1 MAEDRI
7 TQMTIP
13 RDRTALPARESWPEV
28 GTTLFA
34 DDPEAAR
41 DHGSFDG
48 PTNEQR
54 PPGGDRAAAPGRH
67 PDCDAFCGEARPD
80 ALTF

>member
-1 MAEDRI
+1 MAEDRII

-13 RDRTALPARESWPEV
+13 RDQTALPASAPWPEV

-48 PTNEQR
+48 TTR
-54 PPGGDRAAAPGRH
+54 
-67 PDCDAFCGEARPD
+67 
-80 ALTF
+80 

>member
-7 TQMTIP
+7 VTQTNIP
-13 RDRTALPARESWPEV
+13 RDRTALPPREPWPEI

-41 DHGSFDG
+41 DRGSFDG
-48 PTNEQR
+48 TPNE
-54 PPGGDRAAAPGRH
+54 
-67 PDCDAFCGEARPD
+67 
-80 ALTF
+80 

>member
-7 TQMTIP
+7 ITEMTIP
-13 RDRTALPARESWPEV
+13 RDRTALPANAPWPEV

-48 PTNEQR
+48 TTR
-54 PPGGDRAAAPGRH
+54 
-67 PDCDAFCGEARPD
+67 
-80 ALTF
+80 

>member
-7 TQMTIP
+7 ITRMTKP
-13 RDRTALPARESWPEV
+13 RYRTALPACESWPQV

-41 DHGSFDG
+41 DHGSLDD
-48 PTNEQR
+48 PTNE
-54 PPGGDRAAAPGRH
+54 
-67 PDCDAFCGEARPD
+67 
-80 ALTF
+80 

>member
-1 MAEDRI
+1 MGEDRI
-7 TQMTIP
+7 IP
-13 RDRTALPARESWPEV
+13 RIIPDQTALPARGAPWPEV

-48 PTNEQR
+48 TTR
-54 PPGGDRAAAPGRH
+54 
-67 PDCDAFCGEARPD
+67 
-80 ALTF
+80 

>member
-1 MAEDRI
+1 MTEDRII

-13 RDRTALPARESWPEV
+13 RDQTRLSARELWSEV
-28 GTTLFA
+28 GTTLFV

-48 PTNEQR
+48 ST
-54 PPGGDRAAAPGRH
+54 
-67 PDCDAFCGEARPD
+67 
-80 ALTF
+80 T